1 MRILALRGENLASLA
16 DPFVIDLTAEPLYG
30 AGLFA
35 ITGET
40 GAGKSTLLDA
50 VCLSLYGRFPRIAAE
65 GGNETLP
72 DVAGDLLAA
81 RDPRSILR
89 RGAAIAHAEVDFI
102 GVDGARYRA
111 RWQVARAR
119 GKAAGRLQKVAR
131 LLQRLADD
139 GTVAATLADKITEV
153 DDEVRRLTDLTFEQ
167 FRRTVLLAQGD
178 FDAFLRSDDRDRA
191 DLLEKI
197 TGTEVYARLS
207 ARTFEMTRERRETV
221 EALRLRRAE
230 VGLLSEE
237 ERAER
242 TGRRNEI
249 VERRREIDLLLG
261 RREAEL
267 ARLNAYDEV
276 VRRLSEAEGE
286 VARAEAAH
294 AAAERER
301 DLFADVHHARRLAPL
316 VRAVDDAMRAEDAVA
331 EGLAA
336 AERDLAEATGRFEAA
351 TPARR
356 TAQQNVADLEARIRT
371 LSPEWEKA
379 AALDGLIGNAM
390 AEVATAQE
398 LRAAALATRD
408 LQAARIA
415 DLETRRGEIAVEFGR
430 IATEEARRAVFATL
444 LSRWEDVSDHL
455 GERIALRRRFL
466 DTMERRRDAAR
477 TVADLHT
484 RRVAAEGEAARRT
497 EIRSGLE
504 RRRAEATKILLALD
518 EASVRARDTELRALA
533 TDLEAVRPHV
543 ETLRRAETE
552 AAEADRIL
560 ESAGAEITE
569 ATALRA
575 GVVADLTR
583 TRDRLTETAG
593 AQRLA
598 DALASHEAEHLRSHL
613 TEGAPCPV
621 CGATEH
627 PILADPAIAEAM
639 SEIRRR
645 QTDLERRARDL
656 TGRLTALDGRLAAAE
671 ARRQA
676 ATTAAEVASARIAST
691 KVAIDEA
698 TKRVG
703 IAAERLALPFP
714 PGADRLERL
723 ATVVTD
729 ARMTCER
736 ALVEAERLRTELDR
750 VRGEFEALDLEDRA
764 AESADRRD
772 AEAMAAARIAEAT
785 AASEEAST
793 GSRLDEID
801 TRLAPV
807 LTALDLTR
815 ADLDR
820 DGDSLLR
827 RLSGEVAHLRA
838 LAEARSRFEAEERDL
853 ERTIL
858 GDHVALE
865 HSERAL
871 AGAEATIAARTS
883 ALDRLR
889 LDRSELLGGEPTA
902 THRGTVEA
910 ARDAA
915 RAALD
920 RATAALDAARSAQAT
935 ALALRGERHD
945 ALARARA
952 EAVERRHER
961 DHALAAADLD
971 LQTVKALLDKPEIEV
986 EALAA
991 GLTAIDRRLAEATA
1005 AVAARRADRDA
1016 ALAAGLPT
1024 CERNELRSLIETDRD
1039 EIRAL
1044 DENVGRI
1051 AGELAADDAA
1061 RARAGGLEAEIA
1073 EAEREARIW
1082 IAVDEAIGSRDGAKF
1097 RTFAQGITLDRLTG
1111 LANRHLATLSPRYR
1125 LTRTEGLGLAIVDR
1139 DMGDE
1144 MRSTRSLSGGERFL
1158 ASLALALA
1166 LSGLE
1171 GRRSFVDTLF
1181 IDEGFGSLDAAT
1193 LDVAIDALE
1202 SLQSEGRKVGVIS
1215 HVTALHDRIPVQIRV
1230 RRSGMGRSRVEIDG
1244 NAG

>member
-16 DPFVIDLTAEPLYG
+16 EPFEIDLTAEPLFG

-89 RGAAIAHAEVDFI
+89 RGAAVAHAEVDFI

-131 LLQRLADD
+131 LLHRLADD
-139 GTVAATLADKITEV
+139 GTIATTLADKVTDV
-153 DDEVRRLTDLTFEQ
+153 DEEVRRLTDLTFEQ

-197 TGTEVYARLS
+197 TGTEIYARLS
-207 ARTFEMTRERRETV
+207 ARAFEMTREKRETV

-237 ERAER
+237 DRIER
-242 TGRRNEI
+242 TTRRDET
-249 VERRREIDLLLG
+249 VERRHEVDRLLG
-261 RREAEL
+261 LREAEL
-267 ARLNAYDEV
+267 VRLNAYDEV
-276 VRRLSEAEGE
+276 VRRLSEAEVE
-286 VARAEAAH
+286 ATEAEAARV
-294 AAAERER
+294 AAERER
-301 DLFADVHHARRLAPL
+301 DLLGEIHHARRLAPL
-316 VRAVDDAMRAEDAVA
+316 VRAVDDAAKAEEAVA
-331 EGLAA
+331 TGLTA
-336 AERDLAEATGRFEAA
+336 AERDLAEATTRFETV

-356 TAQQNVADLEARIRT
+356 AAQQTVADMEARIRI

-379 AALDGLIGNAM
+379 AALDGLIGNAA
-390 AEVATAQE
+390 AEVASAEE
-398 LRAAALATRD
+398 LRAGALATRD

-415 DLETRRGEIAVEFGR
+415 GLEARRGAIAVEFGR
-430 IATEEARRAVFATL
+430 IAAEEARRAVFLPL
-444 LSRWEDVSDHL
+444 LSRWEDVSDRL
-455 GERIALRRRFL
+455 GERITVRQGFL
-466 DTMERRRDAAR
+466 DATQRRRDAAR
-477 TVADLHT
+477 TVADLEA
-484 RRVAAEGEAARRT
+484 RRAAAEGDTRRRA

-504 RRRAEATKILLALD
+504 GRRAEALKILASLD
-518 EASVRARDTELRALA
+518 EASIRARDSGLRSLAAELAA
-533 TDLEAVRPHV
+533 IRPQV
-543 ETLRRAETE
+543 DTLRRAEAEATE
-552 AAEADRIL
+552 AGCIVVSARAEIVEATSLRGEVVADVARTRERL
-560 ESAGAEITE
+560 AESAGAI
-569 ATALRA
+569 
-575 GVVADLTR
+575 
-583 TRDRLTETAG
+583 
-593 AQRLA
+593 RLA
-598 DALASHEAEHLRSHL
+598 DALASHEAEHLRSNL
-613 TEGAPCPV
+613 VEGSPCPV
-621 CGATEH
+621 CGATDH
-627 PILADPAIAEAM
+627 PIFADPAIADAM
-639 SEIRRR
+639 MEVRRHR
-645 QTDLERRARDL
+645 ADLEHRLGDL
-656 TGRLTALDGRLAAAE
+656 TGRLTDLDGRLAAAG
-671 ARRQA
+671 ARLQA
-676 ATTAAEVASARIAST
+676 ATATGEAASVRIAT
-691 KVAIDEA
+691 VTVAIDEA
-698 TKRVG
+698 TKRAE
-703 IAAERLALPFP
+703 IAAERLELPFA
-714 PGADRLERL
+714 PGTDGLDRL
-723 ATVVTD
+723 AAVTED
-729 ARMTCER
+729 ARTTGER
-736 ALVEAERLRTELDR
+736 ALSEAGRLRNELDR
-750 VRGEFEALDLEDRA
+750 IRGEFDALDHEDRT
-764 AESADRRD
+764 AENADRRD
-772 AEAMAAARIAEAT
+772 GEVLATARIAEAT
-785 AASEEAST
+785 AASEAAAL
-793 GSRLDEID
+793 GNRLDEID
-801 TRLAPV
+801 TRLTQV

-815 ADLDR
+815 SDLDR
-820 DGDSLLR
+820 DGEGLR
-827 RLSGEVAHLRA
+827 RRLAGEVARLRE
-838 LAEARSRFEAEERDL
+838 LAEARARFEAEERDL

-883 ALDRLR
+883 TLERLR
-889 LDRSELLGGEPTA
+889 LDRTELLGGEPTA
-902 THRGTVEA
+902 THRGGVEA

-915 RAALD
+915 RTTLD
-920 RATAALDAARSAQAT
+920 AATAALDAARSAQAT
-935 ALALRGERHD
+935 ALARRGERHD
-945 ALARARA
+945 ALVRSRADTID
-952 EAVERRHER
+952 RRHER

-971 LQTVKALLDKPEIEV
+971 LETVKALLARPEAEV
-986 EALAA
+986 EALATRLA
-991 GLTAIDRRLAEATA
+991 ALDRRLADATV
-1005 AVAARRADRDA
+1005 AVTARRADRDA
-1016 ALAAGLPT
+1016 ALAAGLPEG
-1024 CERNELRSLIETDRD
+1024 ERSELRSQIEGMRA

-1051 AGELAADDAA
+1051 TGELAADDAA
-1061 RARAGGLEAEIA
+1061 RARAGGLEAEIV

-1125 LTRTEGLGLAIVDR
+1125 LARTEGLGLAIVDR

-1215 HVTALHDRIPVQIRV
+1215 HVAALHDRIPVQIRV
-1230 RRSGMGRSRVEIDG
+1230 RRAGLGRSRVEIDTG
-1244 NAG
+1244 AG